1 MFQWCWKLD
10 LLCKQIRG
18 LVDLSLDWIHS
29 SHDPGDKSHSQPQ
42 ADHGAEVLASP
53 IEKIENLYFLRSLL

>member
-1 MFQWCWKLD
+1 MFRCCWKLD

-42 ADHGAEVLASP
+42 ADHDAEVLASP
-53 IEKIENLYFLRSLL
+53 IEKIENLNFKRSLL